1 MSFTGT
7 QQQQFFCS
15 CLFLLFLLFTFF
27 AIFIGS
33 IMDILLIN
41 YSFLLIQPYVL
52 LNVFIFFQSHHIE
65 EIIINDER
73 FETAEKMVKEFLA
86 SRIVY
91 RRFNKPIG
99 WIKVNDDQPYTIRGY
114 FIPAQSTGYQF
125 ITYNPIKQFYEIT
138 SVSF

>member
-1 MSFTGT
+1 
-7 QQQQFFCS
+7 
-15 CLFLLFLLFTFF
+15 
-27 AIFIGS
+27 
-33 IMDILLIN
+33 MDILLIN
-41 YSFLLIQPYVL
+41 YSFLLIQPYVPSQ
-52 LNVFIFFQSHHIE
+52 FFNTHSQSHHSE

-99 WIKVNDDQPYTIRGY
+99 SVKVNDEQAYTIRGY

-138 SVSF
+138 SVSKFFYY